1 MFMGPLEESKPWDN
15 NSLNGAKKFLDKVYR
30 IYQEKNIIDGENK
43 ELEKIYHETVK
54 KVTNDYETLNF
65 NTAIS
70 QMMIFMNV
78 VAKVENFPREYAE
91 GFVKLLNP
99 ICPFMT
105 EELWQELG
113 HNNTIAYENW
123 PTYDESKMVETSV
136 EIPIQVNGKLRA
148 KINVS
153 VDAKEDAIKSKA
165 LEEVKS
171 YVENGYKK
179 IIYIPGRIFN
189 IVV

>member
-1 MFMGPLEESKPWDN
+1 
-15 NSLNGAKKFLDKVYR
+15 
-30 IYQEKNIIDGENK
+30 
-43 ELEKIYHETVK
+43 
-54 KVTNDYETLNF
+54 
-65 NTAIS
+65 
-70 QMMIFMNV
+70 MMIFMNA
-78 VAKVENFPREYAE
+78 VAKVDYIPKEYAE

-99 ICPFMT
+99 ICPFIT

-113 HNNTIAYENW
+113 HAETIANEPW
-123 PTYDESKMVETSV
+123 PKYDEAKLVVDTV

-148 KINVS
+148 KITVNKS
-153 VDAKEDAIKSKA
+153 ASEEEIKQTA